1 MRLELQLRL
10 KQVLAPQLIQSLK
23 MLQMPLLRLEQ
34 TLRHELST
42 NPLLEEEEITEQ
54 PDDEQEIAEPDQQSD
69 EDDKID
75 WEAYLGD
82 DSEFYPRS
90 FRERPED
97 RPEQMPVLEP
107 GLYEYLLEQLS
118 FNKLTAEEVSIGE
131 FIIGNLDESGL
142 LTVSVEEMAE
152 ALKVEVEDVKR
163 ILELIQTFDPP
174 GVAARDLR
182 ENLLIQMRL
191 KSMENTLAWRI
202 VDEHLAELDR
212 KTHMQLARLMGV
224 PVERIQDAMAQ
235 IKTLSPT
242 SVQGRFV
249 KAALPIV
256 PDLIIE
262 KLGEEYVI
270 LHNDRHV
277 PRLRINSAYRKL
289 LKRGNNSPQETKK
302 YVREKLEQ
310 ARWLLNAVN
319 QRRSTMIKVMNAIID
334 EQHEFFEKGIPH
346 LKPLIME
353 DIAQKVGMNVATI
366 SRVASEKYVQTPQ
379 GIFEIKFFFN
389 SGVDREDGN
398 QMTKRNVKA
407 KIEKIID
414 AEDPARPLSDQE
426 IFRRLKAEGIK
437 LARRTVTKYREELK
451 IMPARFRKRVVKNKP
466 AAAST

>member
-163 ILELIQTFDPP
+163 ILKLVQTFDPP

-202 VDEHLAELDR
+202 VDEHLTELDR

-235 IKTLSPT
+235 IRTLSPT
-242 SVQGRFV
+242 PGQGRFV

-334 EQHEFFEKGIPH
+334 EQREFFEKGIFSDSSV
-346 LKPLIME
+346 IMGV
-353 DIAQKVGMNVATI
+353 I
-366 SRVASEKYVQTPQ
+366 
-379 GIFEIKFFFN
+379 FFF
-389 SGVDREDGN
+389 SA
-398 QMTKRNVKA
+398 T
-407 KIEKIID
+407 
-414 AEDPARPLSDQE
+414 
-426 IFRRLKAEGIK
+426 
-437 LARRTVTKYREELK
+437 T
-451 IMPARFRKRVVKNKP
+451 
-466 AAAST
+466 